1 MIEDDVS
8 RRKEEGKALVR
19 RCPRVRDTLSER
31 LQEVDEIWSSLL
43 EKANQRRQRLQQAE
57 AVQRYLTE
65 WRELMYAMFSFFLGC
80 FSCVVLLFYIDVVDT
95 VLGAG
100 LRRHCP

>member
-1 MIEDDVS
+1 MIENDVS

-19 RCPRVRDTLSER
+19 RCPRVKDSLSER
-31 LQEVDEIWSSLL
+31 LQEMEEIWSSLL

-65 WRELMYAMFSFFLGC
+65 WRELMYAVFSFSGC

>member
-1 MIEDDVS
+1 MIEEDVS

-19 RCPRVRDTLSER
+19 KCPQVRDSLSER
-31 LQEVDEIWSSLL
+31 LQELEQIWSSLL
-43 EKANQRRQRLQQAE
+43 EKANQRKQRLQQAE

-65 WRELMYAMFSFFLGC
+65 WRELMYAVFFFLSHC
-80 FSCVVLLFYIDVVDT
+80 FSCAAPQFYTNVVDC

-100 LRRHCP
+100 LRRHCL

>member
-1 MIEDDVS
+1 MIEEDVS

-19 RCPRVRDTLSER
+19 KCPRVRDSLSER
-31 LQEVDEIWSSLL
+31 LKEVEEIWRSLL

-65 WRELMYAMFSFFLGC
+65 WRELMYAIFSLSLAVFH
-80 FSCVVLLFYIDVVDT
+80 VLFCCLQW
-95 VLGAG
+95 
-100 LRRHCP
+100 CC

>member
-1 MIEDDVS
+1 MIEEDVS

-19 RCPRVRDTLSER
+19 KCPRVRDSLSKR
-31 LQEVDEIWSSLL
+31 LQEVEEIWSSLL

-65 WRELMYAMFSFFLGC
+65 WRELMYAMFSLSLFFMC
-80 FSCVVLLFYIDVVDT
+80 CSAVL
-95 VLGAG
+95 
-100 LRRHCP
+100 H

>member
-19 RCPRVRDTLSER
+19 RCPRVKDSLSER
-31 LQEVDEIWSSLL
+31 LQEMEEFWSSLL

-65 WRELMYAMFSFFLGC
+65 WRELMYAMFSFLAVFH
-80 FSCVVLLFYIDVVDT
+80 VLLCCFTFMLLI
-95 VLGAG
+95 L
-100 LRRHCP
+100 C

>member
-19 RCPRVRDTLSER
+19 GCPRVKDSLSER
-31 LQEVDEIWSSLL
+31 LQEMEEIWSSLL

-65 WRELMYAMFSFFLGC
+65 WRELMYAMFSYFGC
-80 FSCVVLLFYIDVVDT
+80 FSCVVLLLYIDVVDT

>member
-65 WRELMYAMFSFFLGC
+65 WRELMYAVFSFFWAVFHVLFCC
-80 FSCVVLLFYIDVVDT
+80 FTLMLLI
-95 VLGAG
+95 LS
-100 LRRHCP
+100 